1 MTKISASKPRW
12 GGGRPKLKKEELRK
26 SHGVRLSELE
36 LIEAH
41 DRAAEAGVNFS
52 RFCRNAILNATTP
65 RPVPPINLKAWLEL
79 AALAKTIDTLA
90 RDDEGKTLAQQLTEV
105 RVLLV
110 SMRMSLLGLHE
121 TPDDQS

>member
-1 MTKISASKPRW
+1 MTKISATKPRW

-52 RFCRNAILNATTP
+52 RFCRNAILNTTTP
-65 RPVPPINLKAWLEL
+65 RPVPQINLKAWLEL
-79 AALAKTIDTLA
+79 ATLANTIVRLA
-90 RDDEGKTLAQQLTEV
+90 RDDESEAIAKQLTEV
-105 RVLLV
+105 GVLLA

-121 TPDDQS
+121 TLDDQS